1 VARISTPPVL
11 PPSESFSES
20 PESDRSLPS
29 EPEVL
34 PAGFGLGS
42 YVIHSC
48 IGRGAMGSVYRAE
61 HTLLKKHVALKI
73 MDPMLLSSSEARQRF
88 LREAQAAAAI
98 KHPNVVAITDTGVI
112 EGMPYLVME
121 LLDGIDLDKHLENR
135 GPLSEQEVAALAL
148 PIVAALG
155 VAHDIGVVHRD
166 LKPGNIFLS
175 RGLDDELVPKVL
187 DFGVSKFAAFIDKG
201 DLAMTPFDSLMGS
214 PLYLPP
220 EAVHG
225 ARDLTAKSDQYSLA
239 VVLYECIT
247 GTTPFERD
255 SLLNVLNA
263 IAKGEFEPPRK
274 LRPGTSIV
282 LERAILRAMSADPRG
297 RFEHIRDLG
306 RALLEVAD
314 VRTQTLWGPSFGFKR
329 SAALMASSSTP
340 PQPLATKEPAPS
352 QKAPSRWRSL
362 AGFAL
367 AVLGLGLLWTLTR
380 RDPAPPETS
389 ASETPAAG
397 ETGKQAAAAVDDSP
411 PVVAAPPAHAVPQ
424 QAPAPVVASGKR
436 GALNASEGS
445 RPAARAKADARQAG
459 AREVRS
465 EVRSLRESSST
476 STRRAQ
482 PRNAA
487 PARANRR
494 ASGKAEEDLQQ
505 FFPQEGG
512 RERNAASEPSAEST
526 PVRNEAPILD

>member
-1 VARISTPPVL
+1 M
-11 PPSESFSES
+11 PSD
-20 PESDRSLPS
+20 PG
-29 EPEVL
+29 VL

-73 MDPMLLSSSEARQRF
+73 MDPMLLSSTEARQRF

-112 EGMPYLVME
+112 DGMPYLVME
-121 LLDGIDLDKHLENR
+121 LLDGIDLEQHLERR
-135 GPLSEQEVAALAL
+135 GQLSEQEVAALAL

-155 VAHDIGVVHRD
+155 VAHDTGVVHRD
-166 LKPGNIFLS
+166 LKPGNIFLA
-175 RGLDDELVPKVL
+175 RGLDDQPVPKVL
-187 DFGVSKFAAFIDKG
+187 DFGVSKFASFLDKG

-225 ARDLTAKSDQYSLA
+225 ARDLTAQSDQYSLA

-247 GTTPFERD
+247 GKTPFERD

-263 IAKGEFEPPRK
+263 IAQGEFDPPRK
-274 LRPGTSIV
+274 LRPSTSV
-282 LERAILRAMSADPRG
+282 ALERAILRAMSADPRG

-314 VRTQTLWGPSFGFKR
+314 LRTQTLWGPSFGFKR
-329 SAALMASSSTP
+329 SISLMAPSSTP
-340 PQPLATKEPAPS
+340 PEPPPAAKEPPS
-352 QKAPSRWRSL
+352 PKAPARWRSL

-367 AVLGLGLLWTLTR
+367 AVLGLVLLWTLTR
-380 RDPAPPETS
+380 RDGTPERS
-389 ASETPAAG
+389 GNEAPAA
-397 ETGKQAAAAVDDSP
+397 EQAGKQAVSDGVVTSPAPSTREPALAVAP
-411 PVVAAPPAHAVPQ
+411 REAAPV
-424 QAPAPVVASGKR
+424 APPGKSEAPSR
-436 GALNASEGS
+436 SEGA
-445 RPAARAKADARQAG
+445 RPMARTKADTREPAVREVRADS
-459 AREVRS
+459 AREVQS
-465 EVRSLRESSST
+465 EVRALREASSRA
-476 STRRAQ
+476 TRRS
-482 PRNAA
+482 PRDAA
-487 PARANRR
+487 PRGTRKVSAK
-494 ASGKAEEDLQQ
+494 GEEDLQQ
-505 FFPQEGG
+505 LFFPQEGG
-512 RERNAASEPSAEST
+512 RERNVASEPSGEAT

>member
-1 VARISTPPVL
+1 MARISTPPVL
-11 PPSESFSES
+11 PPSESFSKS
-20 PESDRSLPS
+20 PESDRSVPS

-61 HTLLKKHVALKI
+61 HSLLKKHVALKI
-73 MDPMLLSSSEARQRF
+73 MDPMLLSSTEARQRF

-112 EGMPYLVME
+112 DGMPYLVME

-155 VAHDIGVVHRD
+155 VAHDTGVVHRD

-225 ARDLTAKSDQYSLA
+225 ARDLTAQSDQYSLA

-255 SLLNVLNA
+255 NLLNVLNA
-263 IAKGEFEPPRK
+263 IAKGEFEPPSK
-274 LRPGTSIV
+274 LRPGLSVT

-329 SAALMASSSTP
+329 SAALMAPSSSPP
-340 PQPLATKEPAPS
+340 PQLPATNEPTPGP
-352 QKAPSRWRSL
+352 KAPSRWRSL

-367 AVLGLGLLWTLTR
+367 AVLGLALLWILTG

-389 ASETPAAG
+389 ANETPAAA
-397 ETGKQAAAAVDDSP
+397 ETAKPAAVERSDAP
-411 PVVAAPPAHAVPQ
+411 PVVPAPPEPAVAQ
-424 QAPAPVVASGKR
+424 QAPASAAATGKR
-436 GALNASEGS
+436 ALNPSDGS
-445 RPAARAKADARQAG
+445 RTTARAKAEAREAG

-465 EVRSLRESSST
+465 DVRSLRESTSA
-476 STRRAQ
+476 STRR
-482 PRNAA
+482 
-487 PARANRR
+487 
-494 ASGKAEEDLQQ
+494 
-505 FFPQEGG
+505 
-512 RERNAASEPSAEST
+512 
-526 PVRNEAPILD
+526 